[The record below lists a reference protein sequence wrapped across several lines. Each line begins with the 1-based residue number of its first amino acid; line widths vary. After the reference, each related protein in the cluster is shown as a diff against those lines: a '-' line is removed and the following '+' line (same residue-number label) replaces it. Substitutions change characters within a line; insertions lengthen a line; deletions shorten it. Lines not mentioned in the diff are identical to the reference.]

1 MWEGRPKCWVRFAQA
16 GHVPWAVAGVLES
29 QGCRG
34 GWGGWSGTASV
45 DNSFM
50 ESEAK
55 GEQSERAEAG
65 RVWYLMA
72 HRRSCRPVDRND
84 MGQQEN
90 VMTEGKSGECPGQ
103 ERGGP

>member
-1 MWEGRPKCWVRFAQA
+1 MGGETQVLGSLCPSRSRALGSSRCTGVPGLQGRV
-16 GHVPWAVAGVLES
+16 
-29 QGCRG
+29 
-34 GWGGWSGTASV
+34 GGWSGTASV